1 MAGPSLE
8 AKTLKEVIDLA
19 RANPGKLAYGTGG
32 NGSANHLGVELMAS
46 IAGVSLTAVA
56 YKGDAPAMVDA
67 IAGQVSMTLPTV
79 VAAMP
84 HLRSGKLRA
93 LAVGTRTRVPAL
105 PEVPTMHEAGV
116 PGYESSSWGG
126 LMGPAGLPAAMVAR
140 MHADT
145 ARALRAPDVQEKL
158 ATLGASVVAQGPAEF
173 AEFLKAEIRKW
184 DGVARR
190 AGIRL
195 D

>member
-1 MAGPSLE
+1 
-8 AKTLKEVIDLA
+8 
-19 RANPGKLAYGTGG
+19 
-32 NGSANHLGVELMAS
+32 
-46 IAGVSLTAVA
+46 
-56 YKGDAPAMVDA
+56 
-67 IAGQVSMTLPTV
+67 
-79 VAAMP
+79 
-84 HLRSGKLRA
+84 
-93 LAVGTRTRVPAL
+93 
-105 PEVPTMHEAGV
+105 MHEAGV